1 MRWISIA
8 SYMAI
13 SKLPHLHIDP
23 VDPGDDY
30 RSSSDDSSLV
40 PILAYLGPPRR
51 KAKLLHLYREL

>member
-1 MRWISIA
+1 
-8 SYMAI
+8 MAI

-30 RSSSDDSSLV
+30 RSSSDDSSVV